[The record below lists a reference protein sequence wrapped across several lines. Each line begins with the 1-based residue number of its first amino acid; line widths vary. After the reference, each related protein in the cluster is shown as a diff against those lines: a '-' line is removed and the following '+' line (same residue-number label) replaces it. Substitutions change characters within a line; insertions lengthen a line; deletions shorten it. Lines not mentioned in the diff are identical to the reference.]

1 MTAAA
6 SVVNLAILK
15 LVLPTFNV
23 QLMLARNLDIL
34 NICTRIKNLT
44 SLSVEG

>member
-15 LVLPTFNV
+15 LVLPTFKV